1 MPARIL
7 ADYTNL
13 QNSRRVVYEPDT
25 EGDPYAAQR
34 NDPRRPLGNVRPG
47 GVGSRARLHPAPR
60 FIVAADIAQ
69 AVDYT
74 AVVALERLPGRTYQ
88 VPMVTRAPP
97 NTPYPR
103 VVDRLIQI
111 SSTPPF
117 LGACHL
123 VVDSTGV
130 GRPILDMLRSGPV
143 PPVGVSITGGQ
154 HPHGGGLAFSAPKRD
169 LIASAAL
176 AFQSGRL
183 QIAAGADHAETL
195 VKELTAFQV
204 KISAA
209 GNDTYSAPSGEHDDL
224 VLALAIGL
232 WWGDLLQARQ
242 DRVAPRPAT

>member
-1 MPARIL
+1 MPARII
-7 ADYTNL
+7 ADYESL
-13 QNSRRVVYEPDT
+13 QNSRRVVYEPDHG
-25 EGDPYAAQR
+25 GDPYAALR
-34 NDPRRPLGNVRPG
+34 ADPHRPLGNVRPG
-47 GVGSRARLHPAPR
+47 SVGGRARLHPNPR
-60 FIVAADIAQ
+60 FIISADIAQ

-74 AVVALERLPGRTYQ
+74 AVVALERLPGRTYR

-97 NTPYPR
+97 NLPYPR
-103 VVDRLIQI
+103 IAERLIQI
-111 SSTPPF
+111 STTPPF
-117 LGACHL
+117 LGGCHL

-130 GRPILDMLRSGPV
+130 GRPVIDLLRAGPV

-154 HPHGGGLAFSAPKRD
+154 HPHGGGRAYTVPKRD
-169 LIASAAL
+169 LISAAVL

-209 GNDTYSAPSGEHDDL
+209 GNDTYSAPSGQHDDL

-242 DRVAPRPAT
+242 DRLEPKRG